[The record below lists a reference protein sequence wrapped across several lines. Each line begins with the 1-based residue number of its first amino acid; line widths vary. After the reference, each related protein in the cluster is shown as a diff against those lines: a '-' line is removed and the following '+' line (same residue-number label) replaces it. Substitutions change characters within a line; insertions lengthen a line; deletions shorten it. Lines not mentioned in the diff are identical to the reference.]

1 MQHLVF
7 VWVMLL
13 NKSGFSLILP
23 ADLEDWS
30 DPAGPSAEVV
40 DVCLETEALE
50 RNRGW
55 CWLCAPQPSLLCS
68 PSAAA
73 LPVLWRLGEAAP
85 GFNGC
90 RESSHLGSV
99 SSVLLEAG
107 WLAGWIRWQCQI
119 SDINHQP
126 PLLLLL

>member
-1 MQHLVF
+1 MQHLALLR
-7 VWVMLL
+7 VMLL
-13 NKSGFSLILP
+13 NKSEFSLILP
-23 ADLEDWS
+23 ADWEDWP

-50 RNRGW
+50 RNRGR
-55 CWLCAPQPSLLCS
+55 CWLCAPRPSLLCS

-73 LPVLWRLGEAAP
+73 LPALWRIGEAAP
-85 GFNGC
+85 GFSGC

-107 WLAGWIRWQCQI
+107 WLAGWLDQVAVP
-119 SDINHQP
+119 D
-126 PLLLLL
+126 L